1 MDLYICGLIDI
12 ILIIGV
18 ILFFI
23 IGYKTGFMKK
33 IINTAG
39 VLIIL
44 IFSIVFCSQFAEFL
58 TAHNIFYPSINDA
71 IYSSIVEKL
80 SEKNISVDSS
90 ISVLLHDGVGVPTFI
105 ANLMSNAI
113 ESETIKTT
121 SDAVL
126 SISSYIT
133 GLIMVVISFF
143 ILFIGLL
150 IIIYILKK
158 IADGLRKNGLVRFV
172 DGVLGALFSLAIY
185 SVVVLVLFCIMSYM
199 MNAEWFSTAREW
211 LIVDMQLDT
220 DKFRISKIIYN
231 GNILTN
237 ILNLF
242 F

>member
-12 ILIIGV
+12 ILVLGV
-18 ILFFI
+18 IIFFFV
-23 IGYKTGFMKK
+23 GYKTGFIKK
-33 IINTAG
+33 VINIAG
-39 VLIIL
+39 VLVIL
-44 IFSIVFCSQFAEFL
+44 IFSVVFCSQFAEFL
-58 TAHNIFYPSINDA
+58 TAHNIIYPNINDA
-71 IYSSIVEKL
+71 IYNSIVNKL
-80 SEKNISVDSS
+80 AEKNISADSS
-90 ISVLLHDGVGVPTFI
+90 LTVLLHDGVGIPQWI
-105 ANLMSNAI
+105 SNLLANAI
-113 ESETIKTT
+113 ESDTIKST

-158 IADGLRKNGLVRFV
+158 IADGLRKNGLIRFV
-172 DGVLGALFSLAIY
+172 DGVLGALFSLTIY

-199 MNAEWFSTAREW
+199 MDAEWFSTAREW

-220 DKFRISKIIYN
+220 DRFRISKIIYN

-237 ILNLF
+237 FLNLF